1 MKSLVINQSTLRRTS
16 PSIKFIFSIAL
27 LMFSFT
33 VFAQSY
39 SVSGRVT
46 QQNSE
51 PLAGVSIQV
60 KSMET
65 WTQTDLNGEY
75 VLELPKGK
83 YTLQFR
89 YLTSKPI
96 EKTFNLTSDF
106 LLNILI
112 NENTEILDEVLVN
125 AVRVD
130 SSSPIT
136 HSNISKEDLEKRNL
150 GQDIPMLLNFLPS
163 VVTTTDA
170 GAGVGYTG
178 IRVRGI
184 NAQSTN
190 ITING
195 IPFNDAESMG
205 TFWVNL
211 SDFASSTESMQLQR
225 GVGTSTNGSGAFGA
239 SINVLTE
246 GVSNDASAEIANSFG
261 SYNTHKHTLKFSTG
275 RLNDHFEISGRLS
288 NIKSDGYID
297 RATSNLKSYFLQGAY
312 VDTNRLIKAVVFGG
326 QEITYQSWNGLE
338 DLELLKNHRTFN
350 TAGMYTDAEGNTQFY
365 DNEIDDYSQ
374 NHYQLHW
381 NERLNDQWS
390 TTLGL
395 NYTMGLGFFEQ
406 YKENQKLVDYG
417 MEEVVLGGETI
428 KKSDLVRRRWLDN
441 DFYVINANAN
451 YKTDALNLSFGTS
464 FSSYSGDHFGEVIW
478 AQYAGNTPKGHRYYE
493 GNGKK
498 TDANIFAKATYNF
511 DEQLSF
517 YGDLQYRNVG
527 YETTG
532 TNSDTVLMEIDETY
546 NFLNPKAG
554 LTYQFNPANAL
565 YFSYARANREPS
577 RKDFQNNTDVK
588 PEQLNDFE
596 FGWRYNESAFRLNA
610 NAYYML
616 YNEQLV
622 LTGALDTTGNPIR
635 TNSGDSYRLGLEIE
649 AGVRLT
655 AHWHLKPT
663 VTLSSNK
670 NKNTVIER
678 DGELV
683 DLGKT
688 NISFSP
694 NVVASNALV
703 FQPTNYFQI
712 SLLSKYVGEQF
723 MGNTDS
729 QKSKLDAY
737 FVNDLN
743 LTYELNFTDQD
754 DSQKKSFIKSILF
767 SGLVNNVF
775 NEKYVSNGFYYT
787 YDDNWTDPNQGL
799 TIEGAGYFP
808 QATTNFLIGATLKF

>member
-1 MKSLVINQSTLRRTS
+1 MKFLFPNVSTNRRFK
-16 PSIKFIFSIAL
+16 PFLKFMLSVVLLSFSV
-27 LMFSFT
+27 T
-33 VFAQSY
+33 TFAQNY
-39 SVSGRVT
+39 RVSGRVT
-46 QQNSE
+46 QQNAE
-51 PLAGVSIQV
+51 PLAGVSIQL
-60 KSMET
+60 KSSKT
-65 WTQTDLNGEY
+65 WTQTDLNGY
-75 VLELPKGK
+75 YTLELPQGK
-83 YTLQFR
+83 HILEIR
-89 YLTSKPI
+89 YLTVNPI
-96 EKTFNLTSDF
+96 EKTIE
-106 LLNILI
+106 LNADLVLDILI
-112 NENTEILDEVLVN
+112 TETSEVLDEVLVN
-125 AVRVD
+125 AVRVG

-136 HSNISKEDLEKRNL
+136 HSNITKEDLEKRNL

-195 IPFNDAESMG
+195 IPFNDSESMG

-211 SDFASSTESMQLQR
+211 SDFASSTQSMQLQR

-246 GVSNDASAEIANSFG
+246 AITNDASAEIANSFG
-261 SYNTHKHTLKFSTG
+261 SYNTHKHTVKFSTG
-275 RLNDHFEISGRLS
+275 LLNDHFELSGRLS
-288 NIKSDGYID
+288 NIKSDGYIN
-297 RATSNLKSYFLQGAY
+297 RATSNLKSYFLQAAY
-312 VDTNRLIKAVVFGG
+312 VDTHRLIKAVVFGG
-326 QEITYQSWNGLE
+326 QEVTYQAWNGLE
-338 DLELLKNHRTFN
+338 DLDLLKNDRTFN
-350 TAGMYTDAEGNTQFY
+350 TAGMYGDADGNIQFY

-374 NHYQLHW
+374 DHYQLHW
-381 NERLNDQWS
+381 NERLDNNWS

-395 NYTMGLGFFEQ
+395 SYTRGLGFFEQ
-406 YKENQKLVDYG
+406 YKEDQKLVKYG
-417 MEEVVLGGETI
+417 MNNIELVGEI
-428 KKSDLVRRRWLDN
+428 ISKSDLVRRRWLDN
-441 DFYVINANAN
+441 NFYVINANAN
-451 YKTDALNLSFGTS
+451 YKKDDLNLTFGTS
-464 FSSYSGDHFGEVIW
+464 FSTYSGDHFGEVIW

-498 TDANIFAKATYNF
+498 TDASAFAKATYSF
-511 DEQLSF
+511 DTQLSF
-517 YGDLQYRNVG
+517 YGDLQYRYVG
-527 YETTG
+527 YKTIG
-532 TNSDTVLMEIDETY
+532 TNSDSVLMEIDETY
-546 NFLNPKAG
+546 NFFNPKAG

-596 FGWRYNESAFRLNA
+596 FGWRYDEPAFRINA

-622 LTGALDTTGNPIR
+622 LTGQIDDTGNPIR
-635 TNSGDSYRLGLEIE
+635 TNNGDSYRLGLEIE
-649 AGVRLT
+649 AAVKLTSQWRLQ
-655 AHWHLKPT
+655 PS
-663 VTLSSNK
+663 VTISSNK
-670 NKNTVIER
+670 TKETVIER
-678 DGELV
+678 DGVLV

-694 NVVASNALV
+694 ELVASNALV
-703 FQPTNYFQI
+703 FQPNDSFQI
-712 SLLSKYVGEQF
+712 SLLNKYVGEQF

-743 LTYELNFTDQD
+743 ITYDWILKSKEG
-754 DSQKKSFIKSILF
+754 SQKKPIIKSIFF
-767 SGLVNNVF
+767 SGLVNNIF

-787 YDDNWTDPNQGL
+787 FDDNWTDANQVT

-808 QATTNFLIGATLKF
+808 QATTNFLVGAVLKF